1 VERRGEAAHALPV
14 DRRRSTAPP
23 PGEERRRGDRR
34 AGQAAVL
41 AHRRATDVRLDA
53 AGSAGLL
60 QRRAFQHAVARAR
73 TVVPPRT
80 TDTAPVLVDLRDPAP
95 VELVR
100 CPLCDVLHDP
110 LWLFRHVAADHP

>member
-1 VERRGEAAHALPV
+1 M

-23 PGEERRRGDRR
+23 PGGGDRRRGDRR

-41 AHRRATDVRLDA
+41 AHRRESDVRLDA
-53 AGSAGLL
+53 AGAAGLL
-60 QRRAFQHAVARAR
+60 QRRAFQQAVSRAR
-73 TVVPPRT
+73 VLPAPRQSERPVV
-80 TDTAPVLVDLRDPAP
+80 VDLRDPEP